1 MEVDGYS
8 EDQPAVPASVGATL
22 RAAREAKGLSLAQLS
37 TQTRITE
44 RHLGL
49 IETDD
54 FAALPGRTY
63 AVGFS
68 RTYATAVG
76 LDSDRIAR
84 DVRSELS
91 RMDVPGAGRSAASF
105 EPGDPA
111 RVPSS
116 RIAWLA
122 LLFALVLFGAG
133 SVFFWSSYF
142 APAGELP
149 APQGEP
155 TPHARP
161 TVTAPAAVAPAAA
174 TGGEVTFTA
183 LAPDVWVKFYDSTG
197 AQLLQKQLAMGESYT
212 VPAGAQGPMLWTGRP
227 DALAISVG
235 GKPVPKLAEEQRTVK
250 DVPVTADALLARPP
264 AAPAVPQAVAP
275 TATAS
280 PTD

>member
-8 EDQPAVPASVGATL
+8 EDQPAPPASVGATL
-22 RAAREAKGLSLAQLS
+22 RAAREAKGISLAQLS

-68 RTYATAVG
+68 RTYAGAVG

-84 DVRSELS
+84 EVRSELS
-91 RMDVPGAGRSAASF
+91 QMDMPGSGRSAAGF

-122 LLFALVLFGAG
+122 LLVAVVLFAAG
-133 SVFFWSSYF
+133 SVFLWSSYL

-149 APQGEP
+149 APGSEP
-155 TPHARP
+155 APHARP

-174 TGGEVTFTA
+174 TGDAVTFTA
-183 LAPDVWVKFYDSTG
+183 LAPDVWVKFYDKNG

-212 VPAGAQGPMLWTGRP
+212 VPADAQGPMLWTGRP

-235 GKPVPKLAEEQRTVK
+235 GKPVPKLAEEQRRVK
-250 DVPVTADALLARPP
+250 DVPVTAEALLARPP
-264 AAPAVPQAVAP
+264 APPPAAPAV
-275 TATAS
+275 TAS
-280 PTD
+280 PTG